1 MTMKRSR
8 KVLAWIAG
16 ALLALIVVV
25 ILIIALFD
33 WNRLKPFIND
43 KVSQAIDR
51 PFAINGDLTVDWQ
64 RDRTDGW
71 LRSLVPWPEFTARDI
86 SIANPDWAKQPQ
98 FARLEALRFRLS
110 PLPLL
115 ARRINV
121 PSLQLVQPT
130 IDLERDKQSRATW
143 DFTLP
148 QSTTPSAWTLNLGTI
163 GFDRGNIAL
172 DDAASRI
179 KLKVAV
185 APLQG
190 AIPYDQIVAQQS
202 ADAREQAGKTV
213 GAAAK
218 KSLANAD
225 AKQADAKQ
233 DKDEKI
239 GQANASTTYQFG
251 WEADGSYQGSLAKG
265 HGKIG
270 AVLALQDTRKPF
282 PVQADVHLGDSHI
295 ALVGTLTD
303 PMHMGALDVRLWF
316 SGSSMAKLYP
326 ITGIT
331 LPDTPPY
338 ATEGH
343 LKAELHRGGSR
354 FSYQN
359 FRGRVGGSDL
369 GGNLL
374 FVTGGKRPKLSGD
387 LHSKLL
393 QFADLAPLIGADS
406 NAEKKQR
413 GDGTTQPADKLLPV
427 EPFRTDRW
435 QAMDAD
441 VTFTGARIV
450 HGESLP
456 IESLNT
462 HLVMNNGALYLD
474 PLSFGLAGGTVH
486 SNITLD
492 GSRTPMHGLLKLS
505 ARHLKL
511 KQLFPTFEPMRTS
524 FGEINGDA
532 NLTAQGNSVAALL
545 GSANGELKLLMNDG
559 AISKTLLETAG
570 LNVGNIVIGKLF
582 GDKTVKINCA
592 ASDMTATNGLFN
604 MRLFVFD
611 TDDAV
616 INVAGTVNFANEQLD
631 LDVKPHTKG
640 FRVFSLRSPLYVKG
654 TLKNPNVGVHAGPL
668 LARGAGAVALGVVAA
683 PAAALLAL
691 VAPSHGDDGDNTCRA
706 VLQQLRQSGKM
717 MPSAKHPAAAHK

>member
-1 MTMKRSR
+1 MKRSR

-43 KVSQAIDR
+43 KVSQAIGR

-64 RDRTDGW
+64 RDHSDGW
-71 LRSLVPWPEFTARDI
+71 LKSLVPWPEFTARDI
-86 SIANPDWAKQPQ
+86 SVANPDWAQQPQ

-115 ARRINV
+115 AHRINV

-130 IDLERDKQSRATW
+130 IDLERDKSSRATW

-163 GFDRGNIAL
+163 GFDRGNISL
-172 DDAASRI
+172 DDAASRT
-179 KLKVAV
+179 KLKLTV

-190 AIPYDQIVAQQS
+190 PIPYDQIVAQQS

-218 KSLANAD
+218 KSLASGKA
-225 AKQADAKQ
+225 QQ
-233 DKDEKI
+233 DQDEKI
-239 GQANASTTYQFG
+239 GQANASTAYQFG
-251 WEADGSYQGSLAKG
+251 WDVDGSYQGSALKG

-270 AVLALQDTRKPF
+270 AVLALQDTSKPF
-282 PVQADVHLGDSHI
+282 PLQADVHIGDSHI

-303 PMHMGALDVRLWF
+303 PMHLGALDVRLWF

-354 FSYQN
+354 YSYQN

-369 GGNLL
+369 AGNLL

-406 NAEKKQR
+406 NAEKQQR
-413 GDGTTQPADKLLPV
+413 GDGTAQPTDKVLPV

-435 QAMDAD
+435 KAMDAD
-441 VTFTGARIV
+441 VTFAGARIV
-450 HGESLP
+450 HGETLP

-492 GSRTPMHGLLKLS
+492 GSRAPMHGLLKLN

-511 KQLFPTFEPMRTS
+511 KQLFPTFAPMQTS
-524 FGEINGDA
+524 FGEINGDT
-532 NLTAQGNSVAALL
+532 NLTAQGNSIAALL

-592 ASDMTATNGLFN
+592 ASDMTATNGLFD

-616 INVAGTVNFANEQLD
+616 INVDGTVNFANEKLD

-640 FRVFSLRSPLYVKG
+640 FRVFSLRSPLYVQG

-668 LARGAGAVALGVVAA
+668 LARGAGMVALGVVAA

-691 VAPSHGDDGDNTCRA
+691 VSPSHGDDGDNTCRA
-706 VLQQLRQSGKM
+706 VLQQLRKSGKM
-717 MPSAKHPAAAHK
+717 MPSAKKATK